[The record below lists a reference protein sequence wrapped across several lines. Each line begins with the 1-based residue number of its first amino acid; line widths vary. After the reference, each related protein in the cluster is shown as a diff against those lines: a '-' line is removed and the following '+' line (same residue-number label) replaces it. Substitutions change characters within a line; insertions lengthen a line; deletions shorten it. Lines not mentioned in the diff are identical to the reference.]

1 MATGQTSQLQT
12 RLHAQVSV
20 VCLSSA
26 RSVEHFLQPF
36 LSLGYVTLYHITSAA
51 STAAIAGASVATAGT
66 VAVAAGTV
74 VAAAAGTANTVR
86 RMIPH
91 PIIEQVGQQGR
102 RGSVA
107 LSRRR
112 LIAALS
118 FWEVDREEFHWLLV
132 VVSKC
137 RQQAGMGARRKENK
151 ESTLSNQRCLDVCR
165 KHKGH

>member
-1 MATGQTSQLQT
+1 
-12 RLHAQVSV
+12 
-20 VCLSSA
+20 
-26 RSVEHFLQPF
+26 
-36 LSLGYVTLYHITSAA
+36 LGYVTLYHITSAA
-51 STAAIAGASVATAGT
+51 STAAIAGASVATAGI
-66 VAVAAGTV
+66 VAGTV
-74 VAAAAGTANTVR
+74 VAAAAAANTVR

-91 PIIEQVGQQGR
+91 PIIEQVGEQGR

>member
-1 MATGQTSQLQT
+1 M
-12 RLHAQVSV
+12 
-20 VCLSSA
+20 
-26 RSVEHFLQPF
+26 QPF

-51 STAAIAGASVATAGT
+51 STAAIAGASVATAGS
-66 VAVAAGTV
+66 VAAA
-74 VAAAAGTANTVR
+74 AAAAGTANTVR

>member
-1 MATGQTSQLQT
+1 
-12 RLHAQVSV
+12 
-20 VCLSSA
+20 
-26 RSVEHFLQPF
+26 
-36 LSLGYVTLYHITSAA
+36 LGYVTLYHITSAA
-51 STAAIAGASVATAGT
+51 STAAIAGASVATAGS
-66 VAVAAGTV
+66 VAAA
-74 VAAAAGTANTVR
+74 AAAAGTANTVR

>member
-1 MATGQTSQLQT
+1 MLATGQTSQLQT

-51 STAAIAGASVATAGT
+51 STAAIAGASVA
-66 VAVAAGTV
+66 AAGTV
-74 VAAAAGTANTVR
+74 VAAAAARAANTVR

-91 PIIEQVGQQGR
+91 PIIEQVGQQRR

-118 FWEVDREEFHWLLV
+118 FWEVHREEFHWLLV

>member
-1 MATGQTSQLQT
+1 
-12 RLHAQVSV
+12 
-20 VCLSSA
+20 
-26 RSVEHFLQPF
+26 
-36 LSLGYVTLYHITSAA
+36 LGYVTLYHITSAA
-51 STAAIAGASVATAGT
+51 STAAIAGASVATAGIVT
-66 VAVAAGTV
+66 VVAGTV
-74 VAAAAGTANTVR
+74 VAAAAAAANTAR

-91 PIIEQVGQQGR
+91 PIIEQVGQQRR

-118 FWEVDREEFHWLLV
+118 FWEVHREEFHWLLVV

>member
-51 STAAIAGASVATAGT
+51 STAAIAGASVATAGIVT
-66 VAVAAGTV
+66 AAGTV
-74 VAAAAGTANTVR
+74 VAVAAANTVR

-91 PIIEQVGQQGR
+91 PIIEQVGEQGR

-118 FWEVDREEFHWLLV
+118 FWEVHREEFHWLLV
-132 VVSKC
+132 VVSKG

>member
-1 MATGQTSQLQT
+1 M
-12 RLHAQVSV
+12 
-20 VCLSSA
+20 
-26 RSVEHFLQPF
+26 QPF

-51 STAAIAGASVATAGT
+51 STAAIAGASVATAGIVVAAAGPV
-66 VAVAAGTV
+66 VAVAAS
-74 VAAAAGTANTVR
+74 AANTVR

-91 PIIEQVGQQGR
+91 PIIEQVGEQGR